1 MINSGLFKKIEESY
15 SRYYKERE
23 GVVTSSRKVL
33 LNSKEAI
40 FALQRND
47 LDKAE
52 KLVFEAKEIISEM
65 SKKFVRDNRLRYEGS
80 FNEGLEEFVEANL
93 FLQFEKEKKIDLVKD
108 LDISSEEY
116 IAGICDFTGELLRK
130 VIKLV
135 TEGKKKE
142 IEVYSECVEN
152 IVAELIKL
160 DLRGYLRYKFDQ
172 AKRNLKE
179 FEKILYE
186 IRLIEEKN
194 D

>member
-80 FNEGLEEFVEANL
+80 FKEGLEEFVEANL

-116 IAGICDFTGELLRK
+116 IAGICDFTEELLRK
-130 VIKLV
+130 VVKLV